1 MANILAIETSSVYCS
16 IGISKNKEIFFEHS
30 KEENSH
36 GKLIFRFIDN
46 LLKKAKLKKE
56 DIDFCNCVFE
66 ALSDKFTY
74 SEYKQISIK
83 AHSEFTLNEDEKLKD
98 ITPQIIDCY

>member
-1 MANILAIETSSVYCS
+1 MFCKTIKLKFVWSIFILTM
-16 IGISKNKEIFFEHS
+16 ISCTGWAS
-30 KEENSH
+30 KEKSE
-36 GKLIFRFIDN
+36 FIQEC
-46 LLKKAKLKKE
+46 KGSSEKKE

-74 SEYKQISIK
+74 SEYKQISVK

-98 ITPQIIDCY
+98 ITPKIIDCY